1 MTGCDGHSHDHE
13 HAEPDDTRE
22 VRVQTFCRV
31 LNMKYCIF
39 ILILLCLQ
47 TTHVLIYVTIT
58 SLHLQISLNVHLPAQ
73 VSWFTYDMHNIYKSF
88 FLANNN

>member
-31 LNMKYCIF
+31 FNMKYCIF

-47 TTHVLIYVTIT
+47 TTLLTYM
-58 SLHLQISLNVHLPAQ
+58 LQSPLFI
-73 VSWFTYDMHNIYKSF
+73 FK
-88 FLANNN
+88 